1 MYVSEYTA
9 YDREGKPLPAV
20 IRNYREADFEA
31 LIDIQRECF
40 PPPFPSELWWTKEQ
54 LASHVSRFPE
64 GAICVEAGG
73 KLVGSMTS
81 LIIKYDPAEA
91 HHTWAETTGDG
102 WITTH
107 DPHGDTLYIVD
118 VCVRPS
124 FRQYGFGRAMTF
136 ALYHLV
142 IQKKL
147 KRLLGGGR
155 MSGYG
160 RVAHQMSAEEYAQEV
175 VAGRMKDPVIT
186 FMLRCGRT
194 PVRVAANYLED
205 EESRNYALLMEWRN
219 PFLTRA

>member
-1 MYVSEYTA
+1 MYYSEFLA
-9 YDREGKPLPAV
+9 FDREGQPLPAV
-20 IRNYREADFEA
+20 IRNYREEDFEA

-40 PPPFPSELWWTKEQ
+40 PPPFPPELWWTKEQ
-54 LASHVSRFPE
+54 LASHIERFPE

-73 KLVGSMTS
+73 VLVGSMTG
-81 LIIKYDPAEA
+81 LIIQYDPEAE

-124 FRQYGFGRAMTF
+124 FRQYGFGKAMTH
-136 ALYHLV
+136 AMYHLV
-142 IQKKL
+142 IEKKL

-160 RVAHQMSAEEYAQEV
+160 QVAHLLSAEEYVQEV
-175 VAGRMKDPVIT
+175 LDGKRKDPVIT
-186 FMLRCGRT
+186 YMLRCGRM
-194 PVRVAANYLED
+194 PVRIAEHYLED
-205 EESRNYALLMEWRN
+205 EESRNYGLLMEWKN
-219 PFLTRA
+219 PFL